1 MAPELSRPAAY
12 LGHAVDVWAFGCV
25 MYEALHGYA
34 PFRGETMEQLQ
45 LRIKKVSH
53 EPLHRDLST
62 EVRARARASA
72 RARVSAR
79 ADLYLPIHLPYIS
92 PISPRRARC
101 SSRAS
106 PATRPHARRP
116 RAPRRIRG

>member
-1 MAPELSRPAAY
+1 MAPELSRSAAY

-25 MYEALHGYA
+25 LYEALHGYA

-62 EVRARARASA
+62 EARSLLESCLTHDAAARATAEGAQAHPWLNEGR
-72 RARVSAR
+72 
-79 ADLYLPIHLPYIS
+79 
-92 PISPRRARC
+92 
-101 SSRAS
+101 
-106 PATRPHARRP
+106 
-116 RAPRRIRG
+116 